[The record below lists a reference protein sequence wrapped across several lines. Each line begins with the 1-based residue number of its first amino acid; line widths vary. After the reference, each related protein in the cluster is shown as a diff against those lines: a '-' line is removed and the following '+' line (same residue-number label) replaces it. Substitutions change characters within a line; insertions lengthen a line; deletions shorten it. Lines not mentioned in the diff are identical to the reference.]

1 MRFGGG
7 KTREE
12 RKICLKICL
21 FGFPEVLV
29 MEAATTVPREVV
41 SSSTLIGPFEFEREL
56 TTRPSTGGKRTFC
69 RESSVPLGLPRAIT
83 SGAMTWFSFSDL
95 KWSTILLMAV
105 EDSCLN
111 S

>member
-41 SSSTLIGPFEFEREL
+41 SSSTLIGPFEFERV
-56 TTRPSTGGKRTFC
+56 R
-69 RESSVPLGLPRAIT
+69 
-83 SGAMTWFSFSDL
+83 SD
-95 KWSTILLMAV
+95 SNGPVRV
-105 EDSCLN
+105 EDETT
-111 S
+111 

>member
-12 RKICLKICL
+12 GEICLKICL

-69 RESSVPLGLPRAIT
+69 RESSVPLGLPRAI
-83 SGAMTWFSFSDL
+83 F
-95 KWSTILLMAV
+95 
-105 EDSCLN
+105 
-111 S
+111 